1 MNRERV
7 DMNSYCNNNGRDPY
21 GYGLYLFDMGNV
33 VIKNIHVIEK
43 IAAHYGLAHDELAD
57 DYAKYNFPLMDGTV
71 SSDVYWRHV
80 ETLFGVTIKGDPLA
94 DFFRPVW
101 NPPMVSLIKFL
112 RERGKT
118 VACASN
124 TYAPHWE
131 YMMENGFT
139 NGFDRLYASHEMG
152 ITKPTRQFF
161 EYILEREK
169 TSPADTFFID
179 DYEENVVASR
189 KLGITTLHY
198 TDDVQSTA
206 DEKLF
211 SLFGD
216 TFTQS

>member
-21 GYGLYLFDMGNV
+21 GYSLYLIDMGNV

-43 IAAHYGLAHDELAD
+43 IAIHYGIAVDELSE
-57 DYAKYNFPLMDGTV
+57 DYAKYNFPLMDGTL

-80 ETLFGVTIKGDPLA
+80 ETLFGVTIHGDPLA
-94 DFFRPVW
+94 DFFKPVW
-101 NPPMVSLIKFL
+101 NPVIVSLVKKL

-118 VACASN
+118 VVCASN
-124 TYAPHWE
+124 TYGPHWE
-131 YMMENGFT
+131 YMKEQGFT

-161 EYILEREK
+161 EYILTREQK
-169 TSPADTFFID
+169 SPLDSFFID
-179 DYEENVVASR
+179 DYEENIVASR
-189 KLGITTLHY
+189 KLGITALHY
-198 TDDVQSTA
+198 TDDSHMTA
-206 DEKLF
+206 DEKLI

-216 TFTQS
+216 IFTQS